1 MFSIAL
7 LGALSTGT
15 FAQLDRSIRPK
26 PGPAPELQM
35 GTAQSFVSSNGI
47 KVYVVENHKLPV
59 VSYSMDFDIRPELQ
73 GDMTG
78 FKDFMGDLLTAG
90 TKTKTKDQFNQEL
103 DMLGARLQISS
114 DGIYMQTLKKN
125 TDKLLALGAE
135 VLTQPRFS
143 QEELDKLK
151 KQAQSGLAQMQDDPE
166 SMSRNITSIL
176 NYGKNHP
183 YGEVMTEKSVENI
196 TLDRCK
202 KYFDTYYR
210 PNVTYMAIVGD
221 ITLAEAKAQVEKHFG
236 KWAKKEVPRASYP
249 TPKPGKG
256 AAVAVVNKGAAV
268 QSVINITY
276 PIDMKPGHPDDLK
289 LKVANGILG
298 GGSTGRLFQNLRETK
313 AWTYGSYSSVSTD
326 DLPYGGSFS
335 ATSNS
340 TTSATDSSVGEMLK
354 EMNRLRTETV
364 SKEELDGF
372 KNYMAGTFA
381 LGLED
386 PRTLA
391 RYAINEKKYNMPK
404 DYYKNYLKNLEKV
417 TSDDVKMV
425 ANKYITPGIA
435 HITVAGDKKQVAEK
449 LKQFGPVTVYDLY
462 GNVESDKPAAA
473 VPSNL
478 NAKDVVKMH
487 ITETG
492 GEEAWKKVND
502 MTMVMTT
509 EMQGMSITLK
519 TIRKAPNKMFMDV
532 NAMGQSFQK
541 IVFDGKKG
549 YTSAMGQKQD
559 FGDAEVKEYAD
570 EASMSRDLNYLKPEY
585 KLALKGIE
593 KVDGNDAYEIEI
605 TKPDGDVLT
614 EYYDVTSKLKVKS
627 VATSE
632 GPQGKMTQT
641 TYYLDYKAG
650 AGGLKYPN
658 QIKQSAGPQTMDM
671 KLQSVEVNTG
681 IKDDVFQ

>member
-7 LGALSTGT
+7 LGTLSTGT

-47 KVYVVENHKLPV
+47 KVFVVENHKLPV

-103 DMLGARLQISS
+103 DMLGARLQVSS

-135 VLTQPRFS
+135 VLMQPRFS

-151 KQAQSGLAQMQDDPE
+151 KQAKSGLAQMQDDPE
-166 SMSRNITSIL
+166 SMSKNITSVL

-202 KYFDTYYR
+202 KYFETYYR

-236 KWAKKEVPRASYP
+236 KWVKKDVPRASYP
-249 TPKPGKG
+249 TPKPGNG
-256 AAVAVVNKGAAV
+256 AAVAVVNKGGAV

-276 PIDMKPGHPDDLK
+276 PIDMKPGHPDEIA

-326 DLPYGGSFS
+326 ELPYGGSFS

-404 DYYKNYLKNLEKV
+404 DYYKNYLKNMEKV
-417 TSDDVKMV
+417 TAADVKTV

-473 VPSNL
+473 LPSNV

-487 ITETG
+487 IAETG
-492 GEEAWKKVND
+492 GEDAWKKVND

-509 EMQGMSITLK
+509 EMQGMAITLK

-614 EYYDVTSKLKVKS
+614 EYYDVKSKLKVKS

-658 QIKQSAGPQTMDM
+658 QIKQSAGPQTMDL